1 MALRRAKADYEI
13 VGHTR
18 SPNSASRAQQLGAI
32 DRVEWNLPA
41 AVEHADIVLVATPV
55 LTVKEIFAQIAPYLR
70 PGTVVTDVASTK
82 QQVMAWADEL
92 LPPEVSFVGG
102 HPMAGKER
110 AGIEAADA
118 ALFQGCTYCIL
129 AGTRATDAAVDRVV
143 ALATAVGG
151 RPFFVE
157 PEEHDSFVAAIS
169 HLPFILS
176 AALVNTVAQS
186 PSWRDAS
193 RLAAGGFRDVS
204 RLASGDPVMHRDICL
219 TNQESI
225 RRWIRAFREE
235 LDQWE
240 KQLDSA
246 SDLLASFE
254 RAKEVRDAW
263 LAQREQANPSKR

>member
-1 MALRRAKADYEI
+1 
-13 VGHTR
+13 
-18 SPNSASRAQQLGAI
+18 
-32 DRVEWNLPA
+32 
-41 AVEHADIVLVATPV
+41 
-55 LTVKEIFAQIAPYLR
+55 
-70 PGTVVTDVASTK
+70 
-82 QQVMAWADEL
+82 
-92 LPPEVSFVGG
+92 
-102 HPMAGKER
+102 
-110 AGIEAADA
+110 
-118 ALFQGCTYCIL
+118 
-129 AGTRATDAAVDRVV
+129 
-143 ALATAVGG
+143 
-151 RPFFVE
+151 
-157 PEEHDSFVAAIS
+157 